1 MIFLSF
7 VSLVV
12 VTTAFPDM
20 TYMDVIVSQLLMR
33 SVTPKFD
40 AVISTEYNS
49 FGRMLQS
56 EPKASLAPTM
66 QPFNI
71 VSQNLSV
78 DLLQAL
84 VARGE
89 VDPVSLQSLESAV
102 VQKLYFCIHT
112 GRLDLQNKLLHLLH
126 SIIVASIATSEDRGA
141 SQIDRSAEAMNL
153 QDAPQASKKESHAV
167 HPLLVQTLVDGIST
181 PSNRSLLQHWLDFV
195 MMTVPQF
202 KETLKAVVIPLTDC
216 ICRQL
221 RLALTEILDASADGP
236 RDADIVSYTTDAD
249 FMMLLTVLERLS
261 LLSMTR
267 ATTEQPQDEE
277 QQAAEKNIQE
287 SSGLLGYVSGVFSS
301 DGAVSTSEDA
311 ASVSGKCFPVIIW
324 LIIAQ

>member
-1 MIFLSF
+1 MQ
-7 VSLVV
+7 
-12 VTTAFPDM
+12 A
-20 TYMDVIVSQLLMR
+20 
-33 SVTPKFD
+33 
-40 AVISTEYNS
+40 YN
-49 FGRMLQS
+49 M
-56 EPKASLAPTM
+56 
-66 QPFNI
+66 

-78 DLLQAL
+78 ELLQAL

-89 VDPVSLQSLESAV
+89 VDLISLQSLESAV
-102 VQKLYFCIHT
+102 VQKLYFCVHT

-126 SIIVASIATSEDRGA
+126 SIIVASIAGSEDRA
-141 SQIDRSAEAMNL
+141 AAHLERSADAVNL
-153 QDAPQASKKESHAV
+153 QDAPQTSKRESHAV

-221 RLALTEILDASADGP
+221 RLALTEILDAAADGP
-236 RDADIVSYTTDAD
+236 REDDVISYTTDSD

-267 ATTEQPQDEE
+267 TATEQPQDDDS
-277 QQAAEKNIQE
+277 QAADKTLQE
-287 SSGLLGYVSGVFSS
+287 SSGLLGYMSNVFSS
-301 DGAVSTSEDA
+301 DGAANAIDDTASASSTIN
-311 ASVSGKCFPVIIW
+311 VLSGRI
-324 LIIAQ
+324 